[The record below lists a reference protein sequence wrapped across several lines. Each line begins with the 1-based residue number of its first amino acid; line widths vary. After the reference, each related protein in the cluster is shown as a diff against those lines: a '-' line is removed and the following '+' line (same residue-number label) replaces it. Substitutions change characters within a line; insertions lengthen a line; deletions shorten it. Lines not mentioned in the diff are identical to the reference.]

1 MLLQF
6 LYEQILDMFNWR
18 GIRVVVLRDNFSSC
32 PVREKRRESFLVN
45 AFSFS
50 AFLDGV
56 LQYLCCGAE

>member
-1 MLLQF
+1 
-6 LYEQILDMFNWR
+6 MFNWR